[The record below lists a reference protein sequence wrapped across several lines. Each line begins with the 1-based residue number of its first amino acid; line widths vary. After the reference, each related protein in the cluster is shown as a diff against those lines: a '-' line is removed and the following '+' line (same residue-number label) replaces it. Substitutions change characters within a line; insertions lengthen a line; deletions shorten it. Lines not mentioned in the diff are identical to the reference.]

1 MASAASTAPQRA
13 TKAALAR
20 ELGVSRQAVGD
31 LVKRGI
37 LTEDR
42 DGLIDIELAKLA
54 LANRIRPSA
63 KTAASLGQEPNSAPL
78 AAAGE
83 NKDKTTDD
91 GVVTSYHVAKTL
103 NEAAQARMNQLKLRE
118 MQGELIR
125 LDAVESAWSQALSAT
140 REHLLQVRARLAPM
154 LAQETDP
161 FKIEQ
166 LLDAEHSQALQ
177 HMAAASLQPSVGAA
191 SAASAGAPA

>member
-1 MASAASTAPQRA
+1 MTSAASTAPQRA

-54 LANRIRPSA
+54 LVNRVRPSS
-63 KTAASLGQEPNSAPL
+63 KTAAALTTQAPP
-78 AAAGE
+78 AQTQ
-83 NKDKTTDD
+83 TTDASESSA
-91 GVVTSYHVAKTL
+91 VTSYHVAKTL
-103 NEAAQARMNQLKLRE
+103 NEAAQARMNQLKLKE
-118 MQGELIR
+118 MQRELVRI
-125 LDAVESAWSQALSAT
+125 DAVESVWSQALAAT
-140 REHLLQVRARLAPM
+140 REHLLQVRARLAPL
-154 LAQETDP
+154 LANESDP

-166 LLDAEHSQALQ
+166 LLDLEHNQALQ
-177 HMAAASLQPSVGAA
+177 HLA
-191 SAASAGAPA
+191 SAQLRPGASA

>member
-1 MASAASTAPQRA
+1 MTSAASTAPQRA

-54 LANRIRPSA
+54 LVNRVRPSS
-63 KTAASLGQEPNSAPL
+63 KTAAALTTQAPP
-78 AAAGE
+78 AQTQ
-83 NKDKTTDD
+83 TTDASESSA
-91 GVVTSYHVAKTL
+91 VTSYHVAKTL
-103 NEAAQARMNQLKLRE
+103 NEAAQARMNQLKLKE
-118 MQGELIR
+118 MQRELVRI
-125 LDAVESAWSQALSAT
+125 DAVESVWSQALAAT
-140 REHLLQVRARLAPM
+140 REHLLQVRARLAPL
-154 LAQETDP
+154 LANESDP

-166 LLDAEHSQALQ
+166 LLDLEHNQALQ
-177 HMAAASLQPSVGAA
+177 HLA
-191 SAASAGAPA
+191 SAQLHPGASARWHNRPC

>member
-63 KTAASLGQEPNSAPL
+63 KTAASLGQESNSAPL
-78 AAAGE
+78 ATAGE
-83 NKDKTTDD
+83 NKDKTADD